1 MTTDDTFTY
10 EAAKKRLDT
19 IMKDLESG
27 KISIDDLESTLKEAK
42 DLIQKS
48 LKKLTETEK
57 LIKNWE
63 A

>member
-1 MTTDDTFTY
+1 
-10 EAAKKRLDT
+10 
-19 IMKDLESG
+19 MKDLESG